1 MWIFALALA
10 YAFDCPSTSS
20 EIETPDD
27 PRLKGGGTM
36 VVFKKERHLG
46 LYVHGALKGC
56 WRVGLA
62 STYAPGHKQRVGD
75 MRTPEGWYRTSD
87 KPWSSFYAAI
97 AIHYPEA
104 EDAHRGVRDALITAE
119 QRDEILDALQKGG
132 KPPQNTRLGGEI
144 LIHGGG
150 GSTDWTLGCVALD
163 DPHIDALRAALP
175 KGMRTD
181 VLILP

>member
-1 MWIFALALA
+1 M
-10 YAFDCPSTSS
+10 
-20 EIETPDD
+20 
-27 PRLKGGGTM
+27 
-36 VVFKKERHLG
+36 
-46 LYVHGALKGC
+46 
-56 WRVGLA
+56 GLA

-163 DPHIDALRAALP
+163 DPHIDALRAALQARWEASRELRARLGP
-175 KGMRTD
+175 ARTAPA
-181 VLILP
+181 LELPETERENLRALGYAE